1 MNNELRR
8 LHVER
13 MNRLNG
19 IVPAA
24 STAAA
29 PVAEPAV
36 NAFECPV
43 CYMDGA
49 ASGIVEPACKHKI
62 CLACYSN
69 ILMRESHR
77 TKCPC
82 CRKLYLAPAVAE
94 AVDDYSDMPP
104 LMNAAEAAYLIS
116 GYALI
121 DNIDVVPA
129 DIHNRMRS
137 RSNHVLDIITSMNNL
152 VDNMNII
159 HYEDPLTSNMINIT
173 NNAPLIP
180 NQQTMDQ

>member
-24 STAAA
+24 AATAPTTTA
-29 PVAEPAV
+29 PTVD
-36 NAFECPV
+36 AFECPV
-43 CYMDGA
+43 CYTDGA

-82 CRKLYLAPAVAE
+82 CRKMYLASAEAE
-94 AVDDYSDMPP
+94 AVDDFSDMPP
-104 LMNAAEAAYLIS
+104 LMTAAEAAYLIS

-129 DIHNRMRS
+129 AIHNRIRS
-137 RSNHVLDIITSMNNL
+137 RSNHVLDIISNMNNL
-152 VDNMNII
+152 VNNMNII
-159 HYEDPLTSNMINIT
+159 HYEDPINSNLIY
-173 NNAPLIP
+173 NAPLIP